1 MSKQRYDNIKASLLQ
16 NKKDSLKNN
25 QDSGLF
31 SKEFDS
37 SRNESRILSKTQIE
51 QDKINKDKATVLKT
65 AQKEIDTIQ
74 NKLDLENQTK
84 ELMKSLLSDYSEY
97 KDVVSVIGELTFDKS
112 KDDFGITTYDLEVE
126 MANFQQDL

>member
-16 NKKDSLKNN
+16 NEKDSLKNN

-84 ELMKSLLSDYSEY
+84 ELIKSLLSDYSEY

-112 KDDFGITTYDLEVE
+112 KDDFGTTTYDLEAE

>member
-1 MSKQRYDNIKASLLQ
+1 MSKQRYDNVKASLLQ
-16 NKKDSLKNN
+16 NEKDSLKNN

-97 KDVVSVIGELTFDKS
+97 KDVVPFIGESTFNKS
-112 KDDFGITTYDLEVE
+112 QENFNSTMHDLEEE
-126 MANFQQDL
+126 MINFKQDL